1 MEVKGIIHLIGET
14 EEFGNNGFKKRQL
27 VIATEEQYIQY
38 IPVDFVKDKT
48 SILDKF
54 KVGQTVKVAV
64 NVRGNEYN
72 GKFYINFQGWKIEAT
87 DRPGSAVNKYEEPS
101 PEQLAAAR
109 QKEDDDF
116 FKNLPP
122 KTLTNAI

>member
-1 MEVKGIIHLIGET
+1 MLFRSLLFHLIGET
-14 EEFGNNGFKKRQL
+14 EEFGNNGFTKRQL

-48 SILDKF
+48 SVLDKF

-72 GKFYINFQGWKIEAT
+72 GKFYINFQGWKIESISGQQSEV
-87 DRPGSAVNKYEEPS
+87 DKHESANENSHIPDKKDDGEP
-101 PEQLAAAR
+101 
-109 QKEDDDF
+109 D
-116 FKNLPP
+116 LPF
-122 KTLTNAI
+122 